1 MALGS
6 GERVSCTTI
15 HTKLMDIQVQIP
27 TEIFD
32 EMGPVEEDPKW
43 KPLIKF
49 QECEPAQCIF
59 P

>member
-1 MALGS
+1 
-6 GERVSCTTI
+6 
-15 HTKLMDIQVQIP
+15 MDIQVQIP